1 MGARKYDA
9 AMTDFPNDFIWGT
22 ATSSYQI
29 EGGID
34 AGGRGP
40 SIWDSFCSIPGT
52 ISDGSDG
59 AFACDHYHRFA
70 EDVALMQEMGAQAY
84 RFSIAWPRIQP
95 TGHGAP
101 NQAGID
107 FYNRLIDCL
116 IAHNITPWVT
126 LYHWDMPLS
135 LEQRENGWLNPAIA
149 ETFAEYARICFA
161 AFGDR
166 VKHWITLNEPW
177 CSALLGYGSGE
188 HAPGRIDNM
197 DNAYLAAHNLLRAH
211 AYAVDVY
218 RSDFSNQKG
227 QIGITNNCDWRDPA
241 TERAADK
248 AAAQRSVEF
257 FLAWFADPIWKGDYP
272 TVMRELVGDRLP
284 QFSDADKK
292 LLLGSSDFFGLN
304 HYSTALAAEPGQA
317 QGEATKGNGGIF
329 DDAHVDL
336 SRDPN
341 WELSDMEWPVVPDG
355 CRKLLQWIDERYDH
369 PDIYI
374 TENGMAHQE
383 QLIDDQPRVNFFKGY
398 LAACQ
403 EAIASGVQLKGYFAW
418 SLMDNFEWSF
428 GYQRRFGIT
437 HIDFGTFKRT
447 PKSSYYYLQHVFTSN
462 TL

>member
-1 MGARKYDA
+1 
-9 AMTDFPNDFIWGT
+9 MTNFPSDFIWGT

-29 EGGID
+29 EGG
-34 AGGRGP
+34 AAEGGRGP
-40 SIWDSFCSIPGT
+40 SIWDSFCTIPGT
-52 ISDGSDG
+52 ISDASDG
-59 AFACDHYHRFA
+59 AEACDHYHRLE
-70 EDVALMQEMGAQAY
+70 EDVALMQAMGAKAY

-95 TGHGAP
+95 TGQGEP

-149 ETFAEYARICFA
+149 ETFAAYARICFE

-188 HAPGRIDNM
+188 HAPGRTENM
-197 DNAYLAAHNLLRAH
+197 DNAYIAAHNLLRAH
-211 AYAVDVY
+211 AYTVHVY
-218 RSDFSNQKG
+218 RTDFADQSG

-241 TERAADK
+241 TDTEADK

-272 TVMRELVGDRLP
+272 AVMRELVGDRLP

-304 HYSTALAAEPGQA
+304 HYSTALAAEPGQS
-317 QGEATKGNGGIF
+317 QGAVTKGNGGIF
-329 DDAHVDL
+329 EDARVDL
-336 SRDPN
+336 SRDPS

-355 CRKLLQWIDERYDH
+355 CRKLLQWIHERYDQ

-383 QLIDDQPRVNFFKGY
+383 QLIDDQPRVHFFKGY
-398 LAACQ
+398 LKACE
-403 EAIASGVQLKGYFAW
+403 EAIESGVNLKGYFAW
-418 SLMDNFEWSF
+418 SLMDNFEWAF
-428 GYQRRFGIT
+428 GYERRFGIT

-447 PKSSYYYLQHVFTSN
+447 PKSSYYYLQQVFKSN
-462 TL
+462 SLV

>member
-1 MGARKYDA
+1 
-9 AMTDFPNDFIWGT
+9 MTNFPSDFIWGT

-29 EGGID
+29 EGG
-34 AGGRGP
+34 AAEGGRGP
-40 SIWDSFCSIPGT
+40 SIWDSFCTIPGT
-52 ISDGSDG
+52 ISDASDG
-59 AFACDHYHRFA
+59 AEACDHYHRLE
-70 EDVALMQEMGAQAY
+70 EDVALMQAMGAKAY

-95 TGHGAP
+95 TGHGEA

-149 ETFAEYARICFA
+149 ETFAAYARICFE

-188 HAPGRIDNM
+188 HAPGRTENM
-197 DNAYLAAHNLLRAH
+197 DNAYIAAHNLLRAH
-211 AYAVDVY
+211 AYTVHVY
-218 RSDFSNQKG
+218 RTDFADQNG

-241 TERAADK
+241 TDTEADK

-272 TVMRELVGDRLP
+272 AVMRELVGDRLP

-304 HYSTALAAEPGQA
+304 HYSTALAAEPGQS
-317 QGEATKGNGGIF
+317 QGAATKGNGGIF
-329 DDAHVDL
+329 EDAGVDL
-336 SRDPN
+336 SRDPS

-355 CRKLLQWIDERYDH
+355 CRKLLQWIHERYDQ

-383 QLIDDQPRVNFFKGY
+383 QLIDDQPRVHFFKGY
-398 LAACQ
+398 LKACE
-403 EAIASGVQLKGYFAW
+403 EAIESGVNLRGYFAW
-418 SLMDNFEWSF
+418 SLMDNFEWAF
-428 GYQRRFGIT
+428 GYERRFGIT

-447 PKSSYYYLQHVFTSN
+447 PKSSYYYLQQVFKSN
-462 TL
+462 SLV